1 MFTPTYSFETVL
13 RHIRTE
19 GYTILWGLYSF
30 VIMIRG
36 MQKKNRIMRVLALV
50 MFSVTL
56 LKLFIFDIQNISEA
70 GKIVAFISLGV
81 LLLVIS
87 FMYQKLKAIIVDGKV
102 E

>member
-1 MFTPTYSFETVL
+1 
-13 RHIRTE
+13 
-19 GYTILWGLYSF
+19 
-30 VIMIRG
+30 
-36 MQKKNRIMRVLALV
+36 MQKKIRIMRVLALV
-50 MFSVTL
+50 LFSVTL
-56 LKLFIFDIQNISEA
+56 LKLFIFDFQYFSVA

>member
-1 MFTPTYSFETVL
+1 
-13 RHIRTE
+13 
-19 GYTILWGLYSF
+19 
-30 VIMIRG
+30 MIRG
-36 MQKKNRIMRVLALV
+36 MQKKNRIMRILALV

-87 FMYQKLKAIIVDGKV
+87 FLYQKLKAIIVDGKV